1 MTAEQI
7 TGMQADE
14 LLLLVGN
21 RNPLRAKQNLYFK
34 SKAYR
39 GRFDQNPLADGLM
52 PILSCV
58 SLVEPSSDE
67 AEVQP
72 CG

>member
-7 TGMQADE
+7 MGMKADD

-21 RNPLRAKQNLYFK
+21 RRPLKAKKNLYFK

-39 GRFDQNPLADGLM
+39 GLYDDNPLN
-52 PILSCV
+52 
-58 SLVEPSSDE
+58 
-67 AEVQP
+67 
-72 CG
+72 